1 MAFGGSLND
10 SGDMVSDINMVPLI
24 DVMLVLLIIFILTV
38 PVLTHSVKLDLPRAD
53 NTPQK
58 TEPDTVNLSITED
71 GTVFWNEDLMDEAH
85 LSQRL
90 AEAAA
95 RQPQPEIFIR
105 GDRKVEY
112 EHVAQ
117 VMAAVQRAGL
127 LKLGFI
133 TDPGN

>member
-58 TEPDTVNLSITED
+58 IEPDTVNLSITED

-85 LSQRL
+85 LGQRL